1 MSEIIIGSDFEVF
14 IFDNHNLIECDLLL
28 PNATKSE
35 PILYK
40 RHYITHDRKSLE
52 CSIPP
57 FIFDMNDKLQFYKKI
72 IFSINILEEF
82 IKNINP
88 IYRLVFKDYHESEY
102 NYKDDKRI
110 KNDRNEKD
118 LNKSF

>member
-14 IFDNHNLIECDLLL
+14 IFDNHNLIECYLLI

-40 RHYITHDRKSLE
+40 RHLITHDRKSLE

-57 FIFDMNDKLQFYKKI
+57 FIFDKNDKLQFYKKI
-72 IFSINILEEF
+72 IFSINILV
-82 IKNINP
+82 
-88 IYRLVFKDYHESEY
+88 LC
-102 NYKDDKRI
+102 
-110 KNDRNEKD
+110 
-118 LNKSF
+118 